1 VSSVVKTLTPF
12 LNRELLLQ
20 ALDAACCKY
29 TEHGNDILTD
39 RVDFRGNQK
48 FVLENGRYRFWHDS
62 HERLTNW
69 SAFDA
74 RAYKPVSSF
83 LGEVERQYNEMYRR
97 KLEELEKQ
105 RLEEERLRLER
116 ERQEFVEKQR
126 AAVIARAKEKGYA
139 VREEKAK
146 GKIKLVLVRTTY

>member
-1 VSSVVKTLTPF
+1 
-12 LNRELLLQ
+12 
-20 ALDAACCKY
+20 
-29 TEHGNDILTD
+29 
-39 RVDFRGNQK
+39 
-48 FVLENGRYRFWHDS
+48 
-62 HERLTNW
+62 
-69 SAFDA
+69 
-74 RAYKPVSSF
+74 
-83 LGEVERQYNEMYRR
+83 VERQYKEMYRR
-97 KLEELEKQ
+97 KLEELEQQ